1 MPLLAGVKLR
11 PFIESDL
18 PQVLEI
24 EQASFPLPWKGEFFL
39 SELHH
44 PRGWLWVAEVEGV
57 IVGYLCGWFVADEG
71 EILKVTVHPAYRR
84 CGFGKFLLDEAIAA
98 ACQQGVQTLH
108 LEVRVS
114 NTAAIALYKLCGFH
128 EAGVRRRYYEN
139 GEDALLM
146 RREKMDVDNQKKQRL
161 LMDIIKRSKKY

>member
-1 MPLLAGVKLR
+1 MPLRTEVR
-11 PFIESDL
+11 VRRFVESDL

-39 SELHH
+39 TELRR
-44 PRGWLWVAEVEGV
+44 PYGWLRVAEKDGT

-71 EILKVTVHPAYRR
+71 EILRVAVHPSSRR
-84 CGFGKFLLDEAIAA
+84 GGVGKILLDEVIETAD
-98 ACQQGVQTLH
+98 QRGVRTLH

-114 NTAAIALYKLCGFH
+114 NHAAITLYKFCGFH
-128 EAGVRRRYYEN
+128 AVGSRTRYYEN

-146 RREKMDVDNQKKQRL
+146 TWEGRPICEEL
-161 LMDIIKRSKKY
+161 

>member
-1 MPLLAGVKLR
+1 MPHRNTLFIEHKEMPVLAGVRLR
-11 PFIESDL
+11 PFAESDL

-44 PRGWLWVAEVEGV
+44 PQGWLWVVEVEGMV
-57 IVGYLCGWFVADEG
+57 VGYLCGWFVADEG
-71 EILKVTVHPAYRR
+71 EILKVAVHPAYRR
-84 CGFGKFLLDEAIAA
+84 CGFGKFLLNEVMTV
-98 ACQQGVQTLH
+98 ACQREVQTLH

-114 NTAAIALYKLCGFH
+114 NAGAIALYKLCGFQ
-128 EAGVRRRYYEN
+128 EIGMRRQYYEN

-146 RREKMDVDNQKKQRL
+146 KREKIKTDKK
-161 LMDIIKRSKKY
+161 